1 MTETAVSLALGPLLY
16 NWPSER
22 RRTFYGAIA
31 ADSPFQTVV
40 LGETVCSKR
49 EPLVADAMAEA
60 ALALTEAG
68 RTVVHATLALAVTPD
83 ETAALEGVA
92 QTAEDG
98 ALVEANDV
106 GALALLTGRPHHIGP
121 MVNVYNEGTLRVL
134 AERGATCITLPW
146 ELPRAS
152 IAVLA
157 AEARRLGMDCAVT
170 VFGRAPLAISAR
182 CYHARAHGLSKDG
195 CRYVCGEDP
204 EGMAVETLDGDDF
217 LTVNGTQTQAHA
229 VTVLAREVPELIA
242 AGVTVLRLSPLD
254 MDMAAV
260 GRVYRDLLDGRMDPV
275 AAEDRLLEM
284 LDGRPVANGFL
295 HGGDGA
301 AWVA

>member
-1 MTETAVSLALGPLLY
+1 MTKTATLTLGPLLY
-16 NWPSER
+16 NWPAER
-22 RRTFYGAIA
+22 RRAFYAGL
-31 ADSPFQTVV
+31 ADEGPFQTVV

-49 EPLVADAMAEA
+49 EPLVADAMADAAQVLEA
-60 ALALTEAG
+60 AG
-68 RTVVHATLALAVTPD
+68 RTVVHATLALAVTPG

-92 QTAEDG
+92 AAAADG
-98 ALVEANDV
+98 ALVEANDA
-106 GALALLTGRPHHIGP
+106 GALALLADRPHHIGP

-134 AERGATCITLPW
+134 AARGATCVTLPW
-146 ELPRAS
+146 ELPRESVYA
-152 IAVLA
+152 LA

-204 EGMAVETLDGDDF
+204 EGMAVETLDGADF

-229 VTVLAREVPELIA
+229 VTVLAREVPDLVA
-242 AGVTVLRLSPLD
+242 AGVNVLRISPLD
-254 MDMAAV
+254 MDMGVV
-260 GRVYRDLLDGRMDPV
+260 GRVYAELAAGCLSGT
-275 AAEDRLLEM
+275 AAEDRLLDM
-284 LDGRPVANGFL
+284 LDGRPAANGFL
-295 HGGDGA
+295 NGGDGA